1 MQHNI
6 QEIQEIHKCNTMQ
19 RNARNTKC
27 TQTTTHTP
35 CLLVVLPLIL
45 HRCNCTC
52 FSDFLQNSFSA
63 SAEPSDWLILK
74 SKNPPIHLDKPH
86 IKSVTKWHIFKK
98 YNFRK
103 YSYWQRWL
111 PQLLWCLLRID
122 TDCLLDSSASQTTL
136 LFTFGH
142 GHRVLNNLSD
152 VQMFKYHL
160 LFYSILPTYV
170 WKYLV
175 ISLKLVIPPAVLW
188 HSDFYDQWNV
198 V

>member
-1 MQHNI
+1 M
-6 QEIQEIHKCNTMQ
+6 QEIRNVHKPQ
-19 RNARNTKC
+19 H
-27 TQTTTHTP
+27 THTLP
-35 CLLVVLPLIL
+35 SGGFASHSAQVQLHLLFG
-45 HRCNCTC
+45 
-52 FSDFLQNSFSA
+52 FSAKFLRISAQCSSTFSA

-74 SKNPPIHLDKPH
+74 SKNPPIHLDNPH
-86 IKSVTKWHIFKK
+86 ISSVTKWHIFKK
-98 YNFRK
+98 YNFWK

-111 PQLLWCLLRID
+111 PHRNVQLKLLWCLLRID
-122 TDCLLDSSASQTTL
+122 TDCLLDSSAGQTTL

-175 ISLKLVIPPAVLW
+175 ISLKLVIPPAVLLC
-188 HSDFYDQWNV
+188 SVFYDH
-198 V
+198 